1 MTNTNQYGKT
11 FNLLIKSSKTYWY
24 DYTHH
29 NFVQKLSNGSLNK
42 KLFINYLIQDYIF
55 LIHFSR
61 AWALLIVKSN
71 SLDEMKVAANTVNA
85 LVNEEI
91 QLHVQTCL
99 KEGIKEQ
106 DLFNA
111 EEKISNLSYTRFVLE
126 AGYTGS
132 YLDLLVSLSP
142 CIFGYGE
149 IGNRLLK
156 ETKSKNKYKD
166 WINVYSGKDY
176 QNLCISIGKMLD
188 KSVTNRLG
196 KKYINNIKW
205 PELEKKFL
213 LATKLEI
220 DFWEMSLNN
229 L

>member
-1 MTNTNQYGKT
+1 MIPNQYGKT
-11 FNLLIKSSKTYWY
+11 FNLLKKSTKTYWH

-29 NFVQKLSNGSLNK
+29 KFVQKLALGTLNK

-71 SLDEMKVAANTVNA
+71 SLNEMKLAANTVNT

-91 QLHVQTCL
+91 QLHVKTCL
-99 KEGIKEQ
+99 KEGISEKQ
-106 DLFNA
+106 LYHA
-111 EEKISNLSYTRFVLE
+111 EEKINNLSYTRFVLE
-126 AGYTGS
+126 AGYTGG

-149 IGNRLLK
+149 IGQRLIK
-156 ETKSKNKYKD
+156 ESKPRNKYKD
-166 WINVYSGKDY
+166 WIDVYSGKDY
-176 QNLCISIGKMLD
+176 QRLCIKIGEMLD
-188 KSVTNRLG
+188 ASINNRLG
-196 KKYINNIKW
+196 KNYENHKSW
-205 PELEKKFL
+205 PDLEKKFL

-220 DFWEMSLNN
+220 NFWEMSLKK
-229 L
+229 

>member
-1 MTNTNQYGKT
+1 MINTNQYGKT
-11 FNLLIKSSKTYWY
+11 FNLLKKSSKTYWY

-71 SLDEMKVAANTVNA
+71 SLEEMKVAANTVNA

-99 KEGIKEQ
+99 KEGIKEK

-156 ETKSKNKYKD
+156 ESKSKNKY
-166 WINVYSGKDY
+166 S
-176 QNLCISIGKMLD
+176 C
-188 KSVTNRLG
+188 TR
-196 KKYINNIKW
+196 
-205 PELEKKFL
+205 
-213 LATKLEI
+213 
-220 DFWEMSLNN
+220 
-229 L
+229 